1 MAENIIRANVS
12 MGLLTPLATLFL
24 NISAL
29 LIIYLGG
36 WRMVH
41 GVSGVSAGDIFA
53 IIQYVTMVMNG
64 VIMASFAIIMYPR
77 AQVAAGRIHQVL
89 GAEGM
94 GDPMAG
100 ETAELHGEIELQDVS
115 FSYGG
120 SADAISHVSLHILPG
135 QRISIIG
142 GTGQRQE
149 HADAPAARLPRAD
162 AGAHPL

>member
-115 FSYGG
+115 FSLRRLRGRHQPRLPAH
-120 SADAISHVSLHILPG
+120 SAGAAHLRPS
-135 QRISIIG
+135 
-142 GTGQRQE
+142 
-149 HADAPAARLPRAD
+149 AAPAAARAR
-162 AGAHPL
+162 